1 MFPLISARRFG
12 PLFATQFLGAFN
24 DNLFK
29 TALIFL
35 VTFHLSAGDPVA
47 AATLATVAA
56 GVFIVPFVLFSG
68 LAGEIADACDK
79 AAIARW
85 VKIAEIGFMAL
96 GAVALGIESVPLA
109 LVVVFLMGAHSTIF
123 GPVKYA
129 ILPQHL
135 AANELIA
142 GTGLVEGATFVAIL
156 LGQIAGGLLPPGW
169 AGPVAITVAGL
180 GWLTSRAIP
189 AAPPASRAPID
200 WNPLTASRRA
210 LGEALGNSELAIATI
225 CISWFW
231 ALGAVYTSQFVPL
244 ARNDIGGS
252 EGVAT
257 LFLATFS
264 IGVAI
269 GSAGV
274 GRLIGGRVT
283 TRLSPWAGLVMAV
296 AGIDLWFAASAF
308 AGGASALAGDGANAL
323 AGYGANALAGDVV
336 SFVSD
341 PRGWR
346 ILADLMI
353 IAIAGGVFSVP
364 LYGVL
369 QTATDPAS
377 RARAIAANNIV
388 NAGFQVAAV
397 LGIGVAI
404 GRGVS
409 VPTALVAAGLT
420 VVLLIPLLWKLP
432 R

>member
-1 MFPLISARRFG
+1 MFALLATRRFG

-29 TALIFL
+29 TGLIFL
-35 VTFHLSAGDPVA
+35 VAFHLRAGDPVA

-68 LAGEIADACDK
+68 IAGEVADARDK
-79 AAIARW
+79 AMIARG
-85 VKIAEIGFMAL
+85 VKIAEIAFMAL
-96 GAVALGIESVPLA
+96 GALALAIESVPLA

-135 AANELIA
+135 APGELLA

-156 LGQIAGGLLPPGW
+156 LGQIAGGLLPTGW
-169 AGPVAITVAGL
+169 VGPVAIAVAL
-180 GWLTSRAIP
+180 VGWLASRAIP
-189 AAPPASRAPID
+189 TAPPASRVAID

-210 LGEALGNSELAIATI
+210 LSEAFGHRELAIATL

-244 ARNDIGGS
+244 ARNDLGGS

-257 LFLATFS
+257 LFLAAFS

-274 GRLIGGRVT
+274 GRLLGGRVS
-283 TRLSPWAGLVMAV
+283 TRLSPWAGLVMAL
-296 AGIDLWFAASAF
+296 AGIDLWFAER
-308 AGGASALAGDGANAL
+308 ALHGSAGDIATFL
-323 AGYGANALAGDVV
+323 A
-336 SFVSD
+336 D

-346 ILADLMI
+346 VLADLTI
-353 IAIAGGVFSVP
+353 LAIAGGIFSVP
-364 LYGVL
+364 LYGIL

-377 RARAIAANNIV
+377 RSRAIAANNIV
-388 NAGFQVAAV
+388 NAGFQVTAV

-404 GRGVS
+404 SHGVS
-409 VPTALVAAGLT
+409 VPTALVGAGLT
-420 VVLLIPLLWKLP
+420 VVLLIPMLRKLP

>member
-1 MFPLISARRFG
+1 MLALISARRFG

-68 LAGEIADACDK
+68 VAGEIADARDK

-96 GAVALGIESVPLA
+96 GAVALALESVPLA

-135 AANELIA
+135 APGELIA

-169 AGPVAITVAGL
+169 AGPVAITVAVL
-180 GWLTSRAIP
+180 GWLASRAIP
-189 AAPPASRAPID
+189 SAPPASRAPID

-210 LGEALGNSELAIATI
+210 LGEALGNRELAIATI

-257 LFLATFS
+257 LFLAAFS

-283 TRLSPWAGLVMAV
+283 TRLSPWAGLIMAV
-296 AGIDLWFAASAF
+296 AGIDLWFAAGAM
-308 AGGASALAGDGANAL
+308 AGGGGGHGAVGTAGGVASFL
-323 AGYGANALAGDVV
+323 
-336 SFVSD
+336 SD

-346 ILADLMI
+346 ILVDLTV

-364 LYGVL
+364 LYGIL

-377 RARAIAANNIV
+377 RSRAIAANNIV

-404 GRGVS
+404 GRWVS

-420 VVLLIPLLWKLP
+420 VLLLIPLLRRLP

>member
-1 MFPLISARRFG
+1 MFGLLASRRFG

-35 VTFHLSAGDPVA
+35 VAFHLRAGDAVG

-68 LAGEIADACDK
+68 LAGEIADARDK
-79 AAIARW
+79 AGIARA
-85 VKIAEIGFMAL
+85 VKIAEIAFMAL
-96 GAVALGIESVPLA
+96 GALAFAIESVPLA
-109 LVVVFLMGAHSTIF
+109 LGVIFLMGVHSTIF

-135 AANELIA
+135 HEGELLA

-169 AGPVAITVAGL
+169 AGPVALGVAVV
-180 GWLTSRAIP
+180 GWLASRFIP
-189 AAPPASRAPID
+189 PAPPASAVAID
-200 WNPLTASRRA
+200 WNPVTASRRA
-210 LGEALGNSELAIATI
+210 LGEAFGSRELAIATL

-231 ALGAVYTSQFVPL
+231 ALGAIYTSQFVPL
-244 ARNDIGGS
+244 AKNNLGGS

-257 LFLATFS
+257 LFLAAFS

-274 GRLIGGRVT
+274 GRLLGGRVS
-283 TRLSPWAGLVMAV
+283 TRLSPWAGLVMAL
-296 AGIDLWFAASAF
+296 AGIDLWFAQAAM
-308 AGGASALAGDGANAL
+308 AGA
-323 AGYGANALAGDVV
+323 AGDVAT
-336 SFVSD
+336 FLGD

-346 ILADLMI
+346 VLGDLLVL
-353 IAIAGGVFSVP
+353 AIAGGVFSVP
-364 LYGVL
+364 LYGIL

-397 LGIGVAI
+397 LGIGLAI
-404 GRGVS
+404 SNGVS
-409 VPTALVAAGLT
+409 VPAALVAAGLT
-420 VVLLIPLLWKLP
+420 VVLLVPLLRRLP

>member
-1 MFPLISARRFG
+1 MLGLLAARRFG

-35 VTFHLSAGDPVA
+35 VAFHLQASDAVA
-47 AATLATVAA
+47 AATLATVAS

-68 LAGEIADACDK
+68 LAGEIADARDK
-79 AAIARW
+79 AAIARG
-85 VKIAEIGFMAL
+85 VKVAEIAFMAL
-96 GAVALGIESVPLA
+96 GAVALAVESVPLA
-109 LVVVFLMGAHSTIF
+109 LGVIFLMGVHSTIF

-135 AANELIA
+135 RAGELLA

-156 LGQIAGGLLPPGW
+156 LGQIAGGLLPTGW
-169 AGPVAITVAGL
+169 VGPAAIVVAVL
-180 GWLTSRAIP
+180 GWLASRFIP
-189 AAPPASRAPID
+189 PAPPASVVMID
-200 WNPLTASRRA
+200 WNPVTASRRA
-210 LGEALGNSELAIATI
+210 LAEAFGSRELAIATL

-244 ARNDIGGS
+244 ARNNLGGS

-257 LFLATFS
+257 LFLAAFS
-264 IGVAI
+264 VGVAV

-274 GRLIGGRVT
+274 GRLLGGRVS
-283 TRLSPWAGLVMAV
+283 TRLSPWAGLVMAL
-296 AGIDLWFAASAF
+296 AGLDLWFGTRAM
-308 AGGASALAGDGANAL
+308 AGGA
-323 AGYGANALAGDVV
+323 GDVMA
-336 SFVSD
+336 FLAD
-341 PRGWR
+341 WRGWR
-346 ILADLMI
+346 LLGDLLVL
-353 IAIAGGVFSVP
+353 AIAGGVFSVP

-369 QTATDPAS
+369 QTATRPSS
-377 RARAIAANNIV
+377 RASAIAANNIV

-404 GRGVS
+404 GKGVS
-409 VPTALVAAGLT
+409 VPTALLAAGLT
-420 VVLLIPLLWKLP
+420 VVLLVPLLRMLP